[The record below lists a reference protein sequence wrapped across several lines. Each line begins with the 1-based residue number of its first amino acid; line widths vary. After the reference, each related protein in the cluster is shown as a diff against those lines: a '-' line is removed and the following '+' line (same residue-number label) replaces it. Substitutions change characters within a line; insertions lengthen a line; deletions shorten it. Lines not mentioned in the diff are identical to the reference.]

1 MAVDGRQRC
10 EPLAGLQGPQG
21 LQAELSCNG
30 IAVRDR
36 FLTQSQVNEL
46 IRCAHARRE
55 RGDFVP
61 ARIGAQGRELRR
73 ADVRGDSICWL
84 AEPFLPPERELLG
97 ALEQMRLTL
106 NRETFLGLFELEMHY
121 AWYPPGAG
129 YARHIDQPGGSG
141 QRRISLALY
150 LNRCW
155 GAHDGGELKIVDDLG
170 CERLIEPTAGRLA
183 VFLTTG
189 REHEVMP
196 TRRDRLSL
204 TGWFRG
210 RE

>member
-1 MAVDGRQRC
+1 MVDDGTPRP
-10 EPLAGLQGPQG
+10 EPLPGSQA

-30 IAVRDR
+30 IAVRDG
-36 FLTQSQVNEL
+36 FLTQSQVDGL
-46 IRCAHARRE
+46 IRCARERRE

-61 ARIGAQGRELRR
+61 ARIGARRRALRR
-73 ADVRGDSICWL
+73 ADIRGDSICWL
-84 AEPFLPPERELLG
+84 AEPLLPAERELLG
-97 ALEQMRLTL
+97 VLEQVRLLL

-129 YARHIDQPGGSG
+129 YARHIDQPRGSG
-141 QRRISLALY
+141 HRRVALVLY

-155 GAHDGGELKIVDDLG
+155 GLRDGGELRILDDLG

-183 VFLTTG
+183 VFLTAG